1 MQRSPSRDEAV
12 ELLDTA
18 LAKVGETGER
28 WFEAELHRLKGEALE
43 GTTISNTAAAE
54 ACFLRAIRISHDQGA
69 HLWQSRAVTSLARLW
84 RDQGRNE
91 EARDILA
98 RHHT

>member
-1 MQRSPSRDEAV
+1 
-12 ELLDTA
+12 LLDAA

-43 GTTISNTAAAE
+43 GTTIGTAAAE
-54 ACFLRAIRISHDQGA
+54 ACFLRAIGISCDQGA
-69 HLWQSRAVTSLARLW
+69 HLWQFRAVTSLARLW

-98 RHHT
+98 TMSPRRIHEPAEPH